1 LISPSGIILK
11 SIAAHVTLKT
21 GKIHTCSPQSFQ
33 GCMTLAKRL
42 MLAGQHCVRQLWLR
56 MHCPE
61 LAQPAET
68 PLMLAGRVV

>member
-1 LISPSGIILK
+1 
-11 SIAAHVTLKT
+11 
-21 GKIHTCSPQSFQ
+21 
-33 GCMTLAKRL
+33 MTLAKRL